1 MKNTK
6 SLFINLASLSIAAF
20 LSSATFSYAASA
32 LPLVSAEVRKVDIE
46 NKKISLKHG
55 EIKNLDMPGM
65 SMVFQVK
72 DAAMLT
78 NINAGDKVMFT
89 ADKLDGA
96 YTVMSIEKTK

>member
-6 SLFINLASLSIAAF
+6 SLFFSLTILTIATL
-20 LSSATFSYAASA
+20 LSTATFSYAASP

-55 EIKNLDMPGM
+55 EIKNLDMPSM

-72 DAAMLT
+72 DAAMLV
-78 NINAGDKVMFT
+78 NIKAGDKVIFT

-96 YTVMSIEKTK
+96 YTVISIEKTK